1 LLTLSVKAGAAV
13 TAGQALATIDPT
25 AYKQAVDQASS
36 DLQAAQ
42 ENLTTLKTPA
52 TALVVSKADV
62 TVAQAQAALE
72 QSRKDLAT
80 LQAPDIASLQAAVA
94 NAQDSLAVAKLQQD
108 LAVHDATAKTE
119 RDLSYSVDWH
129 QRRAFDLADLVAHG
143 KANLEQTNQVT
154 TGTEQDLAAQA
165 QAQLAITHA
174 KRVSAADAATT
185 KVAAAQ
191 EAIVAAQKTLDTARA
206 GGDALALAK
215 ARLAVQETQLSLDQ
229 AKSDRAD
236 LVAGTDA
243 ATIAAAQADLDK
255 KSLTLTNAKAALSGA
270 TLTAPFSGTV
280 LKTNITPG
288 SLVGSGTVVLSMAD
302 LKTVQVVASVDETN
316 IKKLTAGQSATVTF
330 DALPGQT
337 LRGAVGDIPLQGA
350 LQGGIMVYQVPIA
363 LQGAD
368 KLPLLVGMTANVKVS
383 LGQAN
388 KVLVVPALA
397 IQRASSGYQV
407 LVPNAADP
415 QGEPAAVAVQIGLS
429 DGTYTQI
436 VSGLSLGDKIVYKL
450 AATTTNNNNQNRGF
464 SIFGFGFGR

>member
-1 LLTLSVKAGAAV
+1 
-13 TAGQALATIDPT
+13 
-25 AYKQAVDQASS
+25 
-36 DLQAAQ
+36 
-42 ENLTTLKTPA
+42 
-52 TALVVSKADV
+52 
-62 TVAQAQAALE
+62 
-72 QSRKDLAT
+72 
-80 LQAPDIASLQAAVA
+80 
-94 NAQDSLAVAKLQQD
+94 
-108 LAVHDATAKTE
+108 
-119 RDLSYSVDWH
+119 
-129 QRRAFDLADLVAHG
+129 
-143 KANLEQTNQVT
+143 
-154 TGTEQDLAAQA
+154 
-165 QAQLAITHA
+165 
-174 KRVSAADAATT
+174 
-185 KVAAAQ
+185 
-191 EAIVAAQKTLDTARA
+191 
-206 GGDALALAK
+206 
-215 ARLAVQETQLSLDQ
+215 
-229 AKSDRAD
+229 
-236 LVAGTDA
+236 
-243 ATIAAAQADLDK
+243 
-255 KSLTLTNAKAALSGA
+255 
-270 TLTAPFSGTV
+270 V